1 MSRPAKPADAGTGKI
16 GKQQKSDRKNAEN
29 TLKGDTK
36 NVQPAYK
43 LTKNQRKIFNS
54 IRKILDD
61 AGVLGE
67 LDTYVLTATAV
78 AADRIAEVDLKVNDN
93 PALMLDKDMAGV
105 RGKYWS
111 DFRQG
116 CNELGLSPQARAK
129 LGIVAAA
136 NKAKENDPLIQA
148 LEDGDGD
155 EDDPD

>member
-16 GKQQKSDRKNAEN
+16 GKQAKNDRKNAEN
-29 TLKGDTK
+29 TLKGDAK
-36 NVQPAYK
+36 SVQPAYK
-43 LTKNQRKIFNS
+43 LTKNQRKIFNL
-54 IRKILDD
+54 IRKVLSE
-61 AGVLGE
+61 AEVLGE

-78 AADRIAEVDLKVNDN
+78 AADRIAEIDLKVNEN
-93 PALMLDKDMAGV
+93 PGLMLDKDTAGV

-136 NKAKENDPLIQA
+136 NKAKEHDPLAQI
-148 LEDGDGD
+148 LSGGDA
-155 EDDPD
+155 DDAD

>member
-1 MSRPAKPADAGTGKI
+1 MARPAKPAEAGTGKI
-16 GKQQKSDRKNAEN
+16 RKQEKSDRKTAEN
-29 TLKGDTK
+29 KLKGNAK

-43 LTKNQRKIFNS
+43 LTTNQRKIFNT
-54 IRKILDD
+54 IRKILAE

-67 LDTYVLTATAV
+67 LDAYVLTATAV
-78 AADRIAEVDLKVNDN
+78 AADRIAEIDVMVNKN
-93 PALMLDKDMAGV
+93 PAMMMDKDTAGV

-136 NKAKENDPLIQA
+136 NKAKETDPLA
-148 LEDGDGD
+148 AVLGGDEDGD
-155 EDDPD
+155 

>member
-1 MSRPAKPADAGTGKI
+1 MSRPAKPAEAGTGKI
-16 GKQQKSDRKNAEN
+16 GKQEKSDRKTAEN
-29 TLKGDTK
+29 ALKGDAK
-36 NVQPAYK
+36 KVQPAYK
-43 LTKNQRKIFNS
+43 LTKNQRKIFNA

-78 AADRIAEVDLKVNDN
+78 AADRIADVDLQVNDN
-93 PALMLDKDMAGV
+93 PALMLDKDMAGI

-136 NKAKENDPLIQA
+136 NKAKANDPLTQI
-148 LEDGDGD
+148 LEGDD
-155 EDDPD
+155 ADDPD

>member
-1 MSRPAKPADAGTGKI
+1 MSRPAKPSDARTGKV
-16 GKQQKSDRKNAEN
+16 GKQQNSDRKNAEN
-29 TLKGDTK
+29 QLKGNSE

-43 LTKNQRKIFNS
+43 ITKNQRKIFNF
-54 IRKILDD
+54 IRKVLVE
-61 AGVLGE
+61 AGVLGA

-78 AADRIAEVDLKVNDN
+78 AADRLAEIDLKMNERQDM
-93 PALMLDKDMAGV
+93 LLDKDVAAV

-136 NKAKENDPLIQA
+136 NKAKEKDPLA
-148 LEDGDGD
+148 EMLSGDDDGD
-155 EDDPD
+155 

>member
-1 MSRPAKPADAGTGKI
+1 MARPAKPADAGTGKI
-16 GKQQKSDRKNAEN
+16 GKQAKNDRKNAEN
-29 TLKGDTK
+29 TLKGDAK

-43 LTKNQRKIFNS
+43 LTKNQRKIFNA
-54 IRKILDD
+54 IRKILSD

-78 AADRIAEVDLKVNDN
+78 AADRIAEVDAKVNDN
-93 PALMLDKDMAGV
+93 PQLLMDKDMAGV

-136 NKAKENDPLIQA
+136 NKAKESDPLAKILA
-148 LEDGDGD
+148 GDD
-155 EDDPD
+155 ADDPD

>member
-1 MSRPAKPADAGTGKI
+1 MARPAKPAEAGTGKI
-16 GKQQKSDRKNAEN
+16 GNQKKTDRKNAEN
-29 TLKGDTK
+29 KLKGNAK

-78 AADRIAEVDLKVNDN
+78 AADRLADVDLQVNEH
-93 PALMLDKDMAGV
+93 PGLLLDKDVTAA

-136 NKAKENDPLIQA
+136 NKAKENDPLTK
-148 LEDGDGD
+148 LLTGGD
-155 EDDPD
+155 EDDSD

>member
-1 MSRPAKPADAGTGKI
+1 MARPAKPADAGTGKI
-16 GKQQKSDRKNAEN
+16 GKQEKTDRKNAEKS
-29 TLKGDTK
+29 LKGNAK

-43 LTKNQRKIFNS
+43 LTKNQRKIFNT
-54 IRKILDD
+54 IRKILEEAD
-61 AGVLGE
+61 VLGE

-78 AADRIAEVDLKVNDN
+78 AADRIAEIDLKVNQEPD
-93 PALMLDKDMAGV
+93 LMLDKDTAGV

-136 NKAKENDPLIQA
+136 NKSKEKDPLTA
-148 LEDGDGD
+148 LLSGDD
-155 EDDPD
+155 SDD

>member
-1 MSRPAKPADAGTGKI
+1 MARPAKPADAGTGKI
-16 GKQQKSDRKNAEN
+16 GKQKKTDRKNAEN
-29 TLKGDTK
+29 SLKGDAK

-54 IRKILDD
+54 IRKILND

-78 AADRIAEVDLKVNDN
+78 AADRLSEIDMKVNDN
-93 PALMLDKDMAGV
+93 PGLMIDKDVVGT

-136 NKAKENDPLIQA
+136 NKAKENDPLLDA
-148 LEDGDGD
+148 LKDDGDGD
-155 EDDPD
+155 

>member
-1 MSRPAKPADAGTGKI
+1 MARPAKPAEAGIGKI
-16 GKQQKSDRKNAEN
+16 GKQEKNDRKNAEN
-29 TLKGDTK
+29 KLKGNAK

-54 IRKILDD
+54 IRKVLDD

-78 AADRIAEVDLKVNDN
+78 AADRLADVDLQVNECHG
-93 PALMLDKDMAGV
+93 LLLDKDVTAA

-136 NKAKENDPLIQA
+136 NKAKENDPLA
-148 LEDGDGD
+148 KFLTGGD

>member
-1 MSRPAKPADAGTGKI
+1 MARPAKPADAGTGKI
-16 GKQQKSDRKNAEN
+16 GKQEKNDRKTAEKN
-29 TLKGDTK
+29 LKGNAK

-43 LTKNQRKIFNS
+43 LTKNQRKIFNA
-54 IRKILDD
+54 IRKILEEAD
-61 AGVLGE
+61 VLGE

-78 AADRIAEVDLKVNDN
+78 AADRIAEIDLKVNQN
-93 PALMLDKDMAGV
+93 PALMLDKDTAGV

-136 NKAKENDPLIQA
+136 NKSKEKDPLTA
-148 LEDGDGD
+148 LLSGDDGDD
-155 EDDPD
+155 QD

>member
-1 MSRPAKPADAGTGKI
+1 MARPAKPADAGTGKI
-16 GKQQKSDRKNAEN
+16 GKQEKSDRKNAEN
-29 TLKGDTK
+29 KLKGDAK

-54 IRKILDD
+54 IRKILDE

-78 AADRIAEVDLKVNDN
+78 AADRLAEIDLKVNDA
-93 PALMLDKDMAGV
+93 PDLVLDKDVTAA

-136 NKAKENDPLIQA
+136 NKAKENDPLAQA
-148 LEDGDGD
+148 LKD
-155 EDDPD
+155 EDDDTD

>member
-1 MSRPAKPADAGTGKI
+1 MPRPAKPADAGTGKI
-16 GKQQKSDRKNAEN
+16 GKQEKSDRKNAEN
-29 TLKGDTK
+29 RLKGNSK

-54 IRKILDD
+54 IRKVLEE

-67 LDTYVLTATAV
+67 LDSYVLTATAV
-78 AADRIAEVDLKVNDN
+78 AADRIADVDLKVNEN
-93 PALMLDKDMAGV
+93 PALMLDKDMAGI

-136 NKAKENDPLIQA
+136 NKSKENDPLAAA
-148 LEDGDGD
+148 LSGDD
-155 EDDPD
+155 DDPD